1 MIINLNL
8 KKEIK
13 IKNNFDKFF
22 KCFIYFL
29 IVNNKDIQT
38 LIMNG
43 LLVTGDE
50 RIYSFFDHI
59 LIEISSVLS
68 ETGNIENYLNSEIID
83 AKKK

>member
-1 MIINLNL
+1 
-8 KKEIK
+8 
-13 IKNNFDKFF
+13 
-22 KCFIYFL
+22 
-29 IVNNKDIQT
+29 
-38 LIMNG
+38 MNG